1 MLLNEFSQFIHMK
14 IYFIHTTP
22 YIVLWLKVPYVLNKK
37 LAIKRL
43 KVISIEIT
51 IYLLFSY
58 VLCWRR
64 CTSKFASFYINK
76 KFNWLPCNTIM
87 SLPLSVLCFG
97 IYHKLKRFKVQSQSI
112 LASKTKKDSS
122 PLKTLINKT
131 IITKHFRP
139 ILNHLECLLGVQNEK
154 VKFYSIENRMIKM
167 RVVLVCWTFGFLLR
181 NI

>member
-1 MLLNEFSQFIHMK
+1 M
-14 IYFIHTTP
+14 
-22 YIVLWLKVPYVLNKK
+22 
-37 LAIKRL
+37 AIKRL

-51 IYLLFSY
+51 IYLLFSSI
-58 VLCWRR
+58 LCWRR

-97 IYHKLKRFKVQSQSI
+97 IYHKLKQFKVQSQHI

-154 VKFYSIENRMIKM
+154 VKLYSIEIRMIKM
-167 RVVLVCWTFGFLLR
+167 RVVLVCWTFDWFVTKHIKLQLLQ
-181 NI
+181 NFELK

>member
-1 MLLNEFSQFIHMK
+1 MK
-14 IYFIHTTP
+14 IYFIHTNP
-22 YIVLWLKVPYVLNKK
+22 FIVLWLQVPYALNEK

-97 IYHKLKRFKVQSQSI
+97 IYHKLKQFKVQSQRI

-167 RVVLVCWTFGFLLR
+167 RVVLVCWTSIDLLR